1 MAVSTDKEIAQFKSR
16 LKELARRS
24 YEQNMFTFTPFL
36 GLIEQT
42 ILGELEEEL
51 RYAGI
56 TFFGGREHAER
67 VMVRFGKPEELGYEE
82 VFPIVLI
89 HMKPLLQKFSDDF
102 SHRDFLGTLM
112 NLGISRD
119 LLGDILVGD
128 RQGFLF
134 CQASIA
140 EFICAELT
148 QVRHTHISCVMA
160 SELSEY
166 QEKPPAEEEH
176 LVASERLDGLIAQIY
191 HLSRS
196 QSLELF
202 RNKLVFVN
210 GRLTENNS
218 RSCKVGEVI
227 NVRGYGKFIYDG
239 IGYTTK
245 KGKQRVKI
253 RIYR

>member
-36 GLIEQT
+36 GLMEQT
-42 ILGELEEEL
+42 VFGELEEEL

-56 TFFGGREHAER
+56 TFFGGRDHAER

-82 VFPIVLI
+82 AFPIVLI

-102 SHRDFLGTLM
+102 SHRDFLGALM

-148 QVRHTHISCVMA
+148 QVRHTHISCVTA
-160 SELSEY
+160 KELSEY
-166 QEKPPAEEEH
+166 QEKPPTEEEH
-176 LVASERLDGLIAQIY
+176 LVASERMDGLIAQIY

-210 GRLTENNS
+210 GRLTEHNS

>member
-1 MAVSTDKEIAQFKSR
+1 MAVTTEKEVAQFKSR

-24 YEQNMFTFTPFL
+24 YEQNMFTFTPML
-36 GLIEQT
+36 GFIEQT
-42 ILGELEEEL
+42 IFGELEEEL
-51 RYAGI
+51 SYAGYTI
-56 TFFGGREHAER
+56 FGGHENAER
-67 VMVRFGKPEELGYEE
+67 VVIRFGKPEELGYEE
-82 VFPIVLI
+82 PFPIVLI
-89 HMKPLLQKFSDDF
+89 HMKPLLQKFSDEF
-102 SHRDFLGTLM
+102 SHRDFLGALM

-140 EFICAELT
+140 EFICRELT
-148 QVRHTHISCVMA
+148 QVKHTHISCSIA

-166 QEKPPAEEEH
+166 EEKPPVEEEH
-176 LVASERLDGLIAQIY
+176 LVASERLDGLVAQIY
-191 HLSRS
+191 NLSRS
-196 QSLELF
+196 QSLTLF
-202 RNKLVFVN
+202 RDKQVFVN

-218 RSCKVGEVI
+218 RGCKPGEVV
-227 NVRGYGKFIYDG
+227 NVRGFGKFIYDG

>member
-1 MAVSTDKEIAQFKSR
+1 MAVETEKDIVQFKSR

-24 YEQNMFTFTPFL
+24 YEQNMFTFTPML
-36 GLIEQT
+36 GFMEQT
-42 ILGELEEEL
+42 IFGELEEEL
-51 RYAGI
+51 RYAGY
-56 TFFGGREHAER
+56 TVFGGHEHAER
-67 VMVRFGKPEELGYEE
+67 VMIRFGKPEELGYEE
-82 VFPIVLI
+82 PFPIVLI
-89 HMKPLLQKFSDDF
+89 HIKPLLQKFSDTF
-102 SHRDFLGTLM
+102 SHRDFLGALM

-140 EFICAELT
+140 EFICRELT
-148 QVRHTHISCVMA
+148 QVKHTHVSCSQA
-160 SELSEY
+160 QELSQYE
-166 QEKPPAEEEH
+166 EKAPQEEEH
-176 LVASERLDGLIAQIY
+176 LVASERLDGMIAQIY

-196 QSLELF
+196 QSLTLF
-202 RNKLVFVN
+202 RDKKIFVN
-210 GRLTENNS
+210 GRLMENNS
-218 RSCKVGEVI
+218 RLCKPGEII

-245 KGKQRVKI
+245 KGKQRIKI

>member
-1 MAVSTDKEIAQFKSR
+1 MAVTTEKDIVQFKSR

-24 YEQNMFTFTPFL
+24 YEQNMFTFTPML

-42 ILGELEEEL
+42 ILGEIESEL
-51 RYAGI
+51 RYAGM
-56 TFFGGREHAER
+56 TVFGGHEHAER

-82 VFPIVLI
+82 PFPIVLI

-102 SHRDFLGTLM
+102 SHRDFLGALM

-134 CQASIA
+134 CQSSIA
-140 EFICAELT
+140 EFICNELT
-148 QVRHTHISCVMA
+148 QVKHTHISCSIA
-160 SELSEY
+160 EKLSEY
-166 QEKPPAEEEH
+166 EEKPPVEEEH
-176 LVASERLDGLIAQIY
+176 LVASERLDGLVAEIY

-196 QSLELF
+196 QSLTLF
-202 RNKLVFVN
+202 REKRVFVN
-210 GRLTENNS
+210 GRLMENNS
-218 RSCKVGEVI
+218 RSCKPGEVV
-227 NVRGYGKFIYDG
+227 NVRGFGKFIYDG

-245 KGKQRVKI
+245 KGKQRVRI

>member
-1 MAVSTDKEIAQFKSR
+1 MAVATDKEVTQFKSR
-16 LKELARRS
+16 LRELARRS
-24 YEQNMFTFTPFL
+24 YEQNMFVFTPML
-36 GLIEQT
+36 GFSEQT
-42 ILGELEEEL
+42 VFAELEEEL
-51 RYAGI
+51 RYAGY
-56 TFFGGREHAER
+56 TMFGGHDNAER
-67 VMVRFGKPEELGYEE
+67 VMVRFGKSEELGYEE
-82 VFPIVLI
+82 AFPIVLI
-89 HMKPLLQKFSDDF
+89 HMKPLLQKFSDQF
-102 SHRDFLGTLM
+102 SHRDFLGALM

-134 CQASIA
+134 CQNTIA
-140 EFICAELT
+140 EFICSELT
-148 QVRHTHISCVMA
+148 QVKHTHISCSIA

-166 QEKPPAEEEH
+166 EEKPPKEEEI
-176 LVASERLDGLIAQIY
+176 LVASERLDGLVAQIY

-196 QSLELF
+196 QSLTLF
-202 RNKLVFVN
+202 RDKKVFVN

-227 NVRGYGKFIYDG
+227 NVRGFGKFIYDG

-253 RIYR
+253 RVYR

>member
-36 GLIEQT
+36 GLMEQT

-67 VMVRFGKPEELGYEE
+67 VMVRFGKTEELGYEE

-102 SHRDFLGTLM
+102 SHRDFLGALM

>member
-1 MAVSTDKEIAQFKSR
+1 MAVTTEKEIVQFKNR

-24 YEQNMFTFTPFL
+24 YEQNMFTFTPMM
-36 GLIEQT
+36 GLMEQT
-42 ILGELEEEL
+42 IFGELEEEL

-56 TFFGGREHAER
+56 TLFGGHENAER
-67 VMVRFGKPEELGYEE
+67 VMARFGKPEELGYEE
-82 VFPIVLI
+82 AFPIVLI
-89 HMKPLLQKFSDDF
+89 HMKPLLQKFADDF
-102 SHRDFLGTLM
+102 SHRDFLGALM

-119 LLGDILVGD
+119 LLGDILVGN

-134 CQASIA
+134 CQTSIA
-140 EFICAELT
+140 EFICRELT
-148 QVRHTHISCVMA
+148 QVKHTYILCQIA
-160 SELSEY
+160 QELSEY
-166 QEKPPAEEEH
+166 EEKPPVEEEY
-176 LVASERLDGLIAQIY
+176 LVSSERLDGLIAQVY

-202 RNKLVFVN
+202 RDKKVYVN

-218 RSCKVGEVI
+218 RTCKSAEVI
-227 NVRGYGKFIYDG
+227 NVRGFGKFIYEG

-253 RIYR
+253 RAYR

>member
-1 MAVSTDKEIAQFKSR
+1 MAVTTDKEIAQFKSR

-24 YEQNMFTFTPFL
+24 YEQNMFTFTPML
-36 GLIEQT
+36 GLMEQT
-42 ILGELEEEL
+42 VFGELEEEL
-51 RYAGI
+51 RYAGYTI
-56 TFFGGREHAER
+56 FGGHEHAER
-67 VMVRFGKPEELGYEE
+67 VMIRFGKVEELGYEE
-82 VFPIVLI
+82 SFPIVLI
-89 HMKPLLQKFSDDF
+89 HMKPLLQKFSDEF
-102 SHRDFLGTLM
+102 SHRDFLGALM
-112 NLGISRD
+112 NLGINRD

-140 EFICAELT
+140 EFICGELI
-148 QVRHTHISCVMA
+148 QVKHTHISCSIA

-166 QEKPPAEEEH
+166 EEKPPVEEEH
-176 LVASERLDGLIAQIY
+176 LVSSERLDGLVAQIY

-196 QSLELF
+196 QSLTLF
-202 RNKLVFVN
+202 RDKRVFVN

-218 RSCKVGEVI
+218 RNCKPGEVV
-227 NVRGYGKFIYDG
+227 NVRGFGKFIYDG

>member
-1 MAVSTDKEIAQFKSR
+1 MAVTTEKEIAQFKSR

-24 YEQNMFTFTPFL
+24 YEQNMFTFTPML
-36 GLIEQT
+36 GLMEQT
-42 ILGELEEEL
+42 VFGEMEEEL
-51 RYAGI
+51 RYAGYTI
-56 TFFGGREHAER
+56 FGGHDHAER
-67 VMVRFGKPEELGYEE
+67 VMIRFGKAEEFGYEE
-82 VFPIVLI
+82 DFPIVLI
-89 HMKPLLQKFSDDF
+89 HMKPLLQKFSDEF
-102 SHRDFLGTLM
+102 SHRDFLGALM

-148 QVRHTHISCVMA
+148 QVKHTHISCSIA

-166 QEKPPAEEEH
+166 EERPPVEEEH
-176 LVASERLDGLIAQIY
+176 LVASERLDGLVSQIY

-196 QSLELF
+196 QSLTLF
-202 RNKLVFVN
+202 RDKRVFVN

-218 RSCKVGEVI
+218 RSCKPGEVV
-227 NVRGYGKFIYDG
+227 NVRGFGKFIYDG

>member
-1 MAVSTDKEIAQFKSR
+1 MAVTTEKDIVQFKSR

-24 YEQNMFTFTPFL
+24 YEQNMFTFTPML

-42 ILGELEEEL
+42 ILGKIESEL
-51 RYAGI
+51 RYAGM
-56 TFFGGREHAER
+56 TVFGGHEHAER

-82 VFPIVLI
+82 PFPIVLI

-102 SHRDFLGTLM
+102 SHRDFLGALM

-134 CQASIA
+134 CQSSIA
-140 EFICAELT
+140 EFICNELT
-148 QVRHTHISCVMA
+148 QVKHTHISCSIA
-160 SELSEY
+160 EKLSEY
-166 QEKPPAEEEH
+166 EEKLPVEEEH
-176 LVASERLDGLIAQIY
+176 LVASERLDGLVAEIY

-196 QSLELF
+196 QSLTLF
-202 RNKLVFVN
+202 REKRVFVN
-210 GRLTENNS
+210 GRLMENNS
-218 RSCKVGEVI
+218 RSCKQGEVV
-227 NVRGYGKFIYDG
+227 NVRGFGKFIYDG

-245 KGKQRVKI
+245 KGKQRVRI

>member
-1 MAVSTDKEIAQFKSR
+1 MAVATEKDIAQFKSR

-24 YEQNMFTFTPFL
+24 YEQNMFTFTPML
-36 GLIEQT
+36 GLMEQT
-42 ILGELEEEL
+42 ILGEIEEEV

-56 TFFGGREHAER
+56 TVFGGHEHAER
-67 VMVRFGKPEELGYEE
+67 VMVRFGKAEELGYEE
-82 VFPIVLI
+82 PFPIVLI
-89 HMKPLLQKFSDDF
+89 HMKPLLQKFSDEF
-102 SHRDFLGTLM
+102 SHRDFLGALM
-112 NLGISRD
+112 NLGINRD

-134 CQASIA
+134 CQTSIA
-140 EFICAELT
+140 EFICKELT
-148 QVRHTHISCVMA
+148 QVKHTHISCSIA

-166 QEKPPAEEEH
+166 EQKPPIEEEH
-176 LVASERLDGLIAQIY
+176 LVASERLDGLVAQIY

-196 QSLELF
+196 QSLTLF
-202 RNKLVFVN
+202 RDKRVFIN

-218 RSCKVGEVI
+218 RSCKPGEVV
-227 NVRGYGKFIYDG
+227 NVRGFGKFIYDG

-245 KGKQRVKI
+245 KGKKRVKI

>member
-1 MAVSTDKEIAQFKSR
+1 MAVTTDKEIAQFKSR
-16 LKELARRS
+16 LRELARRS
-24 YEQNMFTFTPFL
+24 YEQNMFTFTPML
-36 GLIEQT
+36 GFMEQT
-42 ILGELEEEL
+42 IFGELEEEL

-56 TFFGGREHAER
+56 AVFGGHEQAER
-67 VMVRFGKPEELGYEE
+67 VMVRFGNPAELGYEE
-82 VFPIVLI
+82 AFPIVLV

-102 SHRDFLGTLM
+102 SHRDFLGALM

-134 CQASIA
+134 CQSSIA
-140 EFICAELT
+140 EFICQELT
-148 QVRHTHISCVMA
+148 QVKHTHISCSVA
-160 SELSEY
+160 EKLSELE
-166 QEKPPAEEEH
+166 QKPPTEEEH
-176 LVASERLDGLIAQIY
+176 LVASERLDGLVAQIY

-196 QSLELF
+196 QSLTLF
-202 RNKLVFVN
+202 RDKKVFVN

-218 RSCKVGEVI
+218 RSCKPGEVI
-227 NVRGYGKFIYDG
+227 NVRGFGKFIYDG

-245 KGKQRVKI
+245 KGKQRVRI

>member
-1 MAVSTDKEIAQFKSR
+1 MAVASDKDVLQLKSR

-24 YEQNMFTFTPFL
+24 YEQNMFTFTPML
-36 GLIEQT
+36 GFMEQT
-42 ILGELEEEL
+42 IFGELEEEL

-56 TFFGGREHAER
+56 TIFGGREHAER
-67 VMVRFGKPEELGYEE
+67 VMIRFGNPAELGYEE
-82 VFPIVLI
+82 AFPITLI

-102 SHRDFLGTLM
+102 SHRDFLGALM

-134 CQASIA
+134 CQTSIA
-140 EFICAELT
+140 EFICNELT
-148 QVRHTHISCVMA
+148 QVKRTHISCSVA
-160 SELSEY
+160 EKLSEY
-166 QEKPPAEEEH
+166 EEKPPVEEEH

-196 QSLELF
+196 KSLELF
-202 RNKLVFVN
+202 RDKLVFVN
-210 GRLTENNS
+210 GRMTEHNS
-218 RSCKVGEVI
+218 RSCKPGEVV
-227 NVRGYGKFIYDG
+227 NVRGFGKFIYDG
-239 IGYTTK
+239 IEYTTK
-245 KGKQRVKI
+245 KGKQRVRI

>member
-36 GLIEQT
+36 GLMEQT

-67 VMVRFGKPEELGYEE
+67 VMVRFGKTEELGYEE

-102 SHRDFLGTLM
+102 SHRDFLGALM

-218 RSCKVGEVI
+218 RNCKVGEVI

>member
-1 MAVSTDKEIAQFKSR
+1 MAVTTEKEIAQFKSR

-24 YEQNMFTFTPFL
+24 YEQNMFTFTPML
-36 GLIEQT
+36 GFMEQT
-42 ILGELEEEL
+42 LFGELEEEL
-51 RYAGI
+51 RYAGYRV
-56 TFFGGREHAER
+56 FGGRENAER
-67 VMVRFGKPEELGYEE
+67 VMIRFGKPEELGYEE
-82 VFPIVLI
+82 EFPIVLI

-102 SHRDFLGTLM
+102 SHRDFLGALM

-134 CQASIA
+134 CQESIA
-140 EFICAELT
+140 EFICKELT
-148 QVRHTHISCVMA
+148 QVKHTHISCNIA

-166 QEKPPAEEEH
+166 KEKPPVEEEH
-176 LVASERLDGLIAQIY
+176 LVASERLDGLVAQIY
-191 HLSRS
+191 NLSRS
-196 QSLELF
+196 QSLTLF
-202 RNKLVFVN
+202 RDKKVFVN
-210 GRLTENNS
+210 GKLTENNS
-218 RSCKVGEVI
+218 RSCKPGEII
-227 NVRGYGKFIYDG
+227 NVRGFGKFIYDG

>member
-1 MAVSTDKEIAQFKSR
+1 MAVATDKEILQFKSR

-24 YEQNMFTFTPFL
+24 YEQNMFVFTPML
-36 GLIEQT
+36 GFSEQT
-42 ILGELEEEL
+42 IFGQLEEEL
-51 RYAGI
+51 RYAGYTI
-56 TFFGGREHAER
+56 FGGHENAER
-67 VMVRFGKPEELGYEE
+67 VMIRFGKEEELGYAED
-82 VFPIVLI
+82 FPITLI
-89 HMKPLLQKFSDDF
+89 HIKPLLEKFSDDF
-102 SHRDFLGTLM
+102 SHRDFLGALM

-128 RQGFLF
+128 KQGFLF
-134 CQASIA
+134 CQSSIA
-140 EFICAELT
+140 EFICQELT
-148 QVRHTHISCVMA
+148 QVKRTHVSCNIA

-166 QEKPPAEEEH
+166 QETPPAEEEH
-176 LVASERLDGLIAQIY
+176 LVASERLDGLIAQVY

-196 QSLELF
+196 QSLTLF
-202 RNKLVFVN
+202 RDKKVFIN

-218 RSCKVGEVI
+218 RSCKNGEVI
-227 NVRGYGKFIYDG
+227 NVRGFGKFIYDG

>member
-1 MAVSTDKEIAQFKSR
+1 MAVTTEKEIAQLKSR

-24 YEQNMFTFTPFL
+24 YEQNMFTFTPML

-42 ILGELEEEL
+42 VFGELEEEL
-51 RYAGI
+51 QYAGY
-56 TFFGGREHAER
+56 TVFGGHEHAER

-82 VFPIVLI
+82 PFPIVLI
-89 HMKPLLQKFSDDF
+89 HMKPLLQKFSDQF
-102 SHRDFLGTLM
+102 SHRDFLGALM
-112 NLGISRD
+112 HLGISRD

-134 CQASIA
+134 CQESIA
-140 EFICAELT
+140 EFICLELT
-148 QVRHTHISCVMA
+148 QVKHTHISCSMA
-160 SELSEY
+160 DALSEY
-166 QEKPPAEEEH
+166 QEPEPAAEEH
-176 LVASERLDGLIAQIY
+176 LVASERLDGLVAQIY

-196 QSLELF
+196 QSLALF
-202 RNKLVFVN
+202 RDKRVFVN

-218 RSCKVGEVI
+218 RTCKVGEVI
-227 NVRGYGKFIYDG
+227 NVRGFGKFIYDG